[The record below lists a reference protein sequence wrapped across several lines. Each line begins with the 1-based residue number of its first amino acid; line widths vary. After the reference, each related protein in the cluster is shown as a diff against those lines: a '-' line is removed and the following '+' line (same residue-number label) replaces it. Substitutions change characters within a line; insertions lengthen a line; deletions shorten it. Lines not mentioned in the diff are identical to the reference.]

1 MDKTDLKKAGLKI
14 TLPRV
19 KILKILE
26 ESAQHHLSAEDVHK
40 KLQGMDEE
48 VGLPTVYRVLTQFE
62 TAGLV
67 TRLRFDDERSIFE
80 LNRGGH
86 HDHIVC
92 VQCHRVEEFVDNAIE
107 AKQQKIA
114 EDMGYDMT
122 DHTLYLYGEPKT
134 DKQGVCLKCGK
145 HLTI

>member
-14 TLPRV
+14 TLPRI

-26 ESAQHHLSAEDVHK
+26 ESTQHHLSAEDIHRQ
-40 KLQGMDEE
+40 LHSMDEK

-80 LNRGGH
+80 LNRGEH

-92 VQCHRVEEFVDNAIE
+92 VHCHRVEEFVDNTIE
-107 AKQQKIA
+107 TRQRKIA
-114 EDMGYDMT
+114 TEMGYNMV
-122 DHTLYLYGEPKT
+122 DHTLCLYGEPKT
-134 DKQGVCLKCGK
+134 DQQGVCLKCGK
-145 HLTI
+145 KVTT